1 MRTPALVS
9 APLAGFSYVGS
20 SLAVL
25 PLAALAVAALA
36 ISPHARAAELVVGAN
51 VGNVPWQFQDDGG
64 DIVGFEIDL
73 VNAVAEK
80 LGDTVRIEN
89 IPFNG
94 LFSAVQS
101 GRIDIATSSI
111 TITDE
116 RLESVSFAQPYY
128 DSDQSLTARADSGI
142 ASLDDLDGK
151 VIGVDTGSTGDMWAT
166 EQSAEYGFGDIRR
179 YEGLAPAMLDLAAG
193 RIDGYI
199 SDIPALLYYTKDKP
213 ELAVVQRIE
222 TGEKYSMMFAKDA
235 ELAAEVN
242 EALTTLKES
251 GTVAELHEKWFG
263 SAPEASTSTAT
274 VLDMPATK

>member
-1 MRTPALVS
+1 M
-9 APLAGFSYVGS
+9 
-20 SLAVL
+20 
-25 PLAALAVAALA
+25 
-36 ISPHARAAELVVGAN
+36 
-51 VGNVPWQFQDDGG
+51 
-64 DIVGFEIDL
+64 
-73 VNAVAEK
+73 
-80 LGDTVRIEN
+80 
-89 IPFNG
+89 
-94 LFSAVQS
+94 QS

-151 VIGVDTGSTGDMWAT
+151 VIGVDTGSTGDMWT
-166 EQSAEYGFGDIRR
+166 TDNAEAYGVEDIRR
-179 YEGLAPAMLDLAAG
+179 YEGLSPAMLDLAAG

-263 SAPEASTSTAT
+263 STPEASTSTVT
-274 VLDMPATK
+274 VLDMPAAQ